1 VAGQPAGGDERGRDA
16 LSPADWLFLVAGV
29 AVAAATVL
37 SAIVTVVVPRA
48 RRVRLTNA
56 VFLFSRKLFE
66 LRANLFRH
74 DYDRRDRSMALY
86 APVTLIALAFVWL
99 ALVLAGFT
107 AIFYALSDD
116 LSWSYAFEASGSS
129 LMTLGFVAVEGVDLY
144 VVAFAEAGLGLL
156 LLALLI
162 TYLPTMYAAFSR
174 REALVTRTS
183 ISAGTPPTAFAL
195 IERYHKIAGFD
206 RLEQHIWI
214 PWTAGFVDIEESH
227 TSLGALAL
235 FRSPQPHRSWVTA
248 SGAVLDTAALLQSSV
263 TGYDAPAAQLTMR
276 AGFLALRAVADSFGL
291 AHDPDP
297 GPDDPIAIDRSEWEA
312 VLDDLAAIGVPVSED
327 RDAAWRSFRGWR
339 VNYDAVLL
347 GLAEFTM
354 APYAPWSSDRS
365 PVIPGRS
372 QEIPRSG
379 ANA

>member
-1 VAGQPAGGDERGRDA
+1 MARQPAGGDERGRNA

-66 LRANLFRH
+66 LRADLFRH

-86 APVTLIALAFVWL
+86 APVTLVALAFVWL

-116 LSWSYAFEASGSS
+116 LSWTYAFEASGSS
-129 LMTLGFVAVEGVDLY
+129 LMTLGFVAVEGIDLY

-183 ISAGTPPTAFAL
+183 ISAGTPPTALAL

-263 TGYDAPAAQLTMR
+263 AGYDAPAAQLTMR

-291 AHDPDP
+291 AHDPEP
-297 GPDDPIAIDRSEWEA
+297 RPDDPIAIDRSEWEE
-312 VLDDLAAIGVPVSED
+312 VLDDLAAIGVPISED
-327 RDAAWRSFRGWR
+327 RDAAWRDFRGWR

-365 PVIPGRS
+365 PVLPGRT

>member
-1 VAGQPAGGDERGRDA
+1 VSA
-16 LSPADWLFLVAGV
+16 ADWVFLVAGALV
-29 AVAAATVL
+29 VLATVL

-48 RRVRLTNA
+48 RRVRLTAA

-66 LRANLFRH
+66 LRSHLLRH

-99 ALVLAGFT
+99 GLVLAGYT
-107 AIFYALSDD
+107 AIFYGLSDD
-116 LSWSYAFEASGSS
+116 LSWTYAFEASGSS
-129 LMTLGFVAVEGVDLY
+129 LMTLGFVAVKGIDLY
-144 VVAFAEAGLGLL
+144 VVAFTEAGLGLL

-183 ISAGTPPTAFAL
+183 ISAGTPPTAFGL
-195 IERYHKIAGFD
+195 IERYHRIAGFD
-206 RLEQHIWI
+206 RLEAHTWV

-248 SGAVLDTAALLQSSV
+248 SGTVLDTAAILQSSV
-263 TGYDAPAAQLTMR
+263 TTYDSSAAQLTMR
-276 AGFLALRAVADSFGL
+276 AGFLALRAVADYFGL
-291 AHDPDP
+291 PHDPDP
-297 GPDDPIAIDRSEWEA
+297 TSDDPIAIDRAEFED
-312 VLDDLAAIGVPVSED
+312 VLYELAAIGVPIAED
-327 RDAAWRSFRGWR
+327 RDQAWRDFKGWR

-354 APYAPWSSDRS
+354 APYAPWTSDRS
-365 PVIPGRS
+365 PVVQPGRKD
-372 QEIPRSG
+372 RG
-379 ANA
+379 RH

>member
-1 VAGQPAGGDERGRDA
+1 M
-16 LSPADWLFLVAGV
+16 SPADWIFLVLGI
-29 AVAAATVL
+29 AVAALTVL
-37 SAIVTVVVPRA
+37 SAIVTVVVPRP
-48 RRVRLTNA
+48 RRARLTNA

-66 LRANLFRH
+66 LRGDVLKH
-74 DYDRRDRSMALY
+74 DYDKRDAAMALY
-86 APVTLIALAFVWL
+86 APITLIALAFVWL

-116 LSWSYAFEASGSS
+116 LSWAYAFEASGSS

-174 REALVTRTS
+174 REALVARTS
-183 ISAGTPPTAFAL
+183 ISAGTPPTAFGL
-195 IERYHKIAGFD
+195 IERYHRIAGFD
-206 RLEQHIWI
+206 RLEGHIWV
-214 PWTAGFVDIEESH
+214 PWTAGFIDIEESH

-263 TGYDAPAAQLTMR
+263 VGYDAPAAQLTMR

-291 AHDPDP
+291 PHDPAPQP
-297 GPDDPIAIDRSEWEA
+297 GDPIAIDRSEWED
-312 VLDDLAAIGVPVSED
+312 VLDELAAIGVPIAAD
-327 RDAAWRSFRGWR
+327 RDQAWGDFAGWR

-365 PVIPGRS
+365 PVLRATHTRVRRKDRAP
-372 QEIPRSG
+372 Q
-379 ANA
+379 

>member
-1 VAGQPAGGDERGRDA
+1 
-16 LSPADWLFLVAGV
+16 LSAADCLFLAVGIV
-29 AVAAATVL
+29 VAAATVL

-48 RRVRLTNA
+48 RRVRLTGA
-56 VFLFSRKLFE
+56 VFITSRKLFE
-66 LRANLFRH
+66 LRSRLFRH
-74 DYDRRDRSMALY
+74 DYDGRDRAMALY

-99 ALVLAGFT
+99 AFVLGGYT

-116 LSWSYAFEASGSS
+116 LSWTYAFEASGSS
-129 LMTLGFVAVEGVDLY
+129 LMTLGFVAVKGVDLY
-144 VVAFAEAGLGLL
+144 VVAFTEAGLGLL

-183 ISAGTPPTAFAL
+183 ISAGTPPTAFGL
-195 IERYHKIAGFD
+195 IERYHRIAGLD
-206 RLEQHIWI
+206 RLEAHVWV

-263 TGYDAPAAQLTMR
+263 VGYDAPAAQLTMR
-276 AGFLALRAVADSFGL
+276 AGFLALRAVADYFGL
-291 AHDPDP
+291 PHDPDP
-297 GPDDPIAIDRSEWEA
+297 HAGDPIAIDRAEWED
-312 VLDDLAAIGVPVSED
+312 VLDELAAIGVPIAED
-327 RDAAWRSFRGWR
+327 RDQAWLDFQGWR
-339 VNYDAVLL
+339 VNYEAVLL

-354 APYAPWSSDRS
+354 APYAPWTSDRS
-365 PVIPGRS
+365 PVLAAPG
-372 QEIPRSG
+372 PRRKER
-379 ANA
+379 AHH

>member
-1 VAGQPAGGDERGRDA
+1 MAGQPASGDARGRDA
-16 LSPADWLFLVAGV
+16 LSPADWFFLVAGI

-37 SAIVTVVVPRA
+37 SAIVTVVVPRGVP
-48 RRVRLTNA
+48 VRLTRA

-66 LRANLFRH
+66 LRSALFRH
-74 DYDRRDRSMALY
+74 DYERRDRSMALY

-99 ALVLAGFT
+99 TLVLAGFT

-195 IERYHKIAGFD
+195 IERYHQIAGFD

-248 SGAVLDTAALLQSSV
+248 SGTVLDTAALLQSSV
-263 TGYDAPAAQLTMR
+263 AGYDTPAAQLTMR
-276 AGFLALRAVADSFGL
+276 AGFLALRAVADYFGL
-291 AHDPDP
+291 SHDPEPQP
-297 GPDDPIAIDRSEWEA
+297 GDPISIDRAEWED
-312 VLDDLAAIGVPVSED
+312 VLDELAAVGVPIADD
-327 RDAAWRSFRGWR
+327 RDRAWADFRGWR
-339 VNYDAVLL
+339 VNYDATLL
-347 GLAEFTM
+347 GLADYTM
-354 APYAPWSSDRS
+354 APYAPWTSDRS
-365 PVIPGRS
+365 PVLR
-372 QEIPRSG
+372 G
-379 ANA
+379 ARTSPPPLAS

>member
-1 VAGQPAGGDERGRDA
+1 
-16 LSPADWLFLVAGV
+16 LNPADVAILLLGI
-29 AVAAATVL
+29 AVVAATVL

-48 RRVRLTNA
+48 RRVRLTGA
-56 VFLFSRKLFE
+56 VFLFSRALFE
-66 LRANLFRH
+66 VRANIFKH
-74 DYDRRDRSMALY
+74 GYDKRDKAMALY

-99 ALVLAGFT
+99 TFVLAGFT
-107 AIFYALSDD
+107 AIFHSLSRVHDAGANA
-116 LSWSYAFEASGSS
+116 LSWSKAFEASGSS
-129 LMTLGFVAVEGVDLY
+129 LMTLGFVAVKGVELY

-183 ISAGTPPTAFAL
+183 ISAGTPPTAFGL
-195 IERYHKIAGFD
+195 IERYHRIAGFD
-206 RLEQHIWI
+206 RLEAHIWV

-235 FRSPQPHRSWVTA
+235 FRSPQPNRSWVTA

-263 TGYDAPAAQLTMR
+263 AGYDAPAAQLTMR
-276 AGFLALRAVADSFGL
+276 AGFLALRAVADYFNL
-291 AHDPDP
+291 PHDPEPLP
-297 GPDDPIAIDRSEWEA
+297 GDPIAIDRTEWED
-312 VLDDLAAIGVPVSED
+312 VLDELAAIGVPIAAD
-327 RDAAWRSFRGWR
+327 RDQAWADFRGWR

-365 PVIPGRS
+365 PVLH
-372 QEIPRSG
+372 PR
-379 ANA
+379 

>member
-1 VAGQPAGGDERGRDA
+1 
-16 LSPADWLFLVAGV
+16 LSLPDWLFLVLGI
-29 AVAAATVL
+29 AVAALTVL
-37 SAIVTVVVPRA
+37 SAIVTVVVPRP
-48 RRVRLTNA
+48 RRARLTNA

-66 LRANLFRH
+66 LRGDVLKH
-74 DYDRRDRSMALY
+74 DYDKRDAAMALY
-86 APVTLIALAFVWL
+86 APITLIALAFVWL

-107 AIFYALSDD
+107 AIFYALGDGGD
-116 LSWSYAFEASGSS
+116 AAHGAGWAYAFEASGSS

-144 VVAFAEAGLGLL
+144 AVAFAEAGLGLL

-174 REALVTRTS
+174 REALVARTS
-183 ISAGTPPTAFAL
+183 ISAGTPPTAFGL
-195 IERYHKIAGFD
+195 IERYHRIAGFD
-206 RLEQHIWI
+206 RLEAHIWV
-214 PWTAGFVDIEESH
+214 PWTAGFIDIEESH

-263 TGYDAPAAQLTMR
+263 AGYDAPAAQLTMR
-276 AGFLALRAVADSFGL
+276 AGFLALRAVADSFNL
-291 AHDPDP
+291 PHDPDP
-297 GPDDPIAIDRSEWEA
+297 QPGDPIAIDRSEWED
-312 VLDDLAAIGVPVSED
+312 VLDQLAAIGVPIAAD
-327 RDAAWRSFRGWR
+327 RDQAWGDFAGWR

-365 PVIPGRS
+365 PVLRKD
-372 QEIPRSG
+372 R
-379 ANA
+379 AHH